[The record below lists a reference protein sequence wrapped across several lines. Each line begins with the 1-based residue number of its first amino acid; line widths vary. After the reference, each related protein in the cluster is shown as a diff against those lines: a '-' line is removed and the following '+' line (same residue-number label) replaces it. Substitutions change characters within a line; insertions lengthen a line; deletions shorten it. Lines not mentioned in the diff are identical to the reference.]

1 MTTIPNAQGMFEAV
15 WPVVDPTMPRAEL
28 LREAAE
34 DLPNVIARHSAQV
47 MGIPKFALKPGQG
60 VAGSQGAAL
69 VVICRVPATKTE
81 PRPITRGRSQHE
93 RLRPLW

>member
-1 MTTIPNAQGMFEAV
+1 MTGASIGHGMFEAV

-34 DLPNVIARHSAQV
+34 DLPNVVARHSAQL
-47 MGIPKFALKPGQG
+47 MGTPKFALKPGQG

-69 VVICRVPATKTE
+69 VVMCQVPATKTE
-81 PRPITRGRSQHE
+81 PRAYHSRTVPA
-93 RLRPLW
+93 